1 MRHLTRVG
9 AWLCVVLVAT
19 SSTRLAAQE
28 SPAECT
34 PLPDPT
40 ATLAEAWQAYQP
52 DEPVSPAVNIRR
64 RLFVFQTLLIGAGM
78 YGDEPDQPAA
88 VAPHYAEQFVRD
100 FGASRNSNLSAALTR
115 LSSALRQA
123 RDGSDV
129 DLAGNCGL
137 ILARRALREDV
148 VNVSTDWVV
157 QTVTLG
163 FAPYF
168 QASIRQLVH
177 EAAEACNEHPELAP
191 DAEDVLTCTMQRI
204 GLETDETSP
213 AQ

>member
-1 MRHLTRVG
+1 
-9 AWLCVVLVAT
+9 
-19 SSTRLAAQE
+19 QE

-64 RLFVFQTLLIGAGM
+64 RLFVFQTLLISAGM

-100 FGASRNSNLSAALTR
+100 FGASRNSDLSAALTR

-129 DLAGNCGL
+129 ELAGNCGL

-163 FAPYF
+163 FA
-168 QASIRQLVH
+168 
-177 EAAEACNEHPELAP
+177 
-191 DAEDVLTCTMQRI
+191 
-204 GLETDETSP
+204 
-213 AQ
+213 